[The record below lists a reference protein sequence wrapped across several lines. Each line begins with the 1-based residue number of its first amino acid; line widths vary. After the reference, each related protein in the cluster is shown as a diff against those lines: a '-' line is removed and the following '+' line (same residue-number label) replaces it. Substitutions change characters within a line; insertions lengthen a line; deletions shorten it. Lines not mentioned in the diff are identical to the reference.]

1 MKKLVALLCIMVALN
16 MLMTFEIGKQT
27 NERLSELESKVETFN
42 VTATMYN
49 AVESQ
54 CDSDPLITAAM
65 YKINPKKASEHK
77 WIAMSRDMLKRWGGH
92 FNYGDKVLISGA
104 GHKDGIY
111 IVADTMNKRFKKR
124 IDILETKGTPLYKFN
139 SVTIQKV
146 NS

>member
-1 MKKLVALLCIMVALN
+1 MKKLVALLCFMVALN
-16 MLMTFEIGKQT
+16 MLMTFKIGKQT
-27 NERLSELESKVETFN
+27 NERISELESRVETFK

-54 CDSDPLITAAM
+54 CDADPLITAAM

-77 WIAMSRDMLKRWGGH
+77 WIAMSRDMLKRWGGQ
-92 FNYGDKVLISGA
+92 FTYGDKVLIKGA
-104 GHKDGIY
+104 GHKDGVY